1 MVSSLGDCVMFTIDN
16 LNNKVM
22 QNLKHNALRSLLGN
36 NGGYIID
43 GEENI
48 TFDEGTE
55 SFTAEQI
62 QAEMDRLQALW
73 DANEYARNRAAAY
86 PSLKDQMDMQF
97 HDAAN
102 GTTTWNDAIVAVKS
116 AHPKPSE

>member
-1 MVSSLGDCVMFTIDN
+1 
-16 LNNKVM
+16 
-22 QNLKHNALRSLLGN
+22 
-36 NGGYIID
+36 
-43 GEENI
+43 
-48 TFDEGTE
+48 
-55 SFTAEQI
+55 
-62 QAEMDRLQALW
+62 MDRLQALW